1 MLRNFCI
8 LLSILLPLYSGI
20 TLANGDITAGKS
32 KSVTCS
38 ACHGQDG
45 NGVEALPMQ
54 PRLAGQ
60 HAEYTAK
67 QLKDYQS
74 KARENAIMAPMVAAL
89 SEEDIND
96 ISAYY
101 ASLKGAIGSSSPD
114 TLEAGEKLYRAGNAK
129 TGLAACMAC
138 HGPSGRGNPAAKYP
152 SLNGQWSEYT
162 KVQLMAFK
170 SEARANDLN
179 SVMRDVATKMSNE
192 EIEAVSNYIQGLH

>member
-1 MLRNFCI
+1 MLRNFCF
-8 LLSILLPLYSGI
+8 LMSVLLPLFGGSV
-20 TLANGDITAGKS
+20 LANGDIAAGKS

-45 NGVEALPMQ
+45 NGVESLPMQ

-67 QLKDYQS
+67 QLRDYQS
-74 KARENAIMAPMVAAL
+74 KARENAIMAPMIAAL

-101 ASLKGAIGSSSPD
+101 ASLKGTIGSSSAEL
-114 TLEAGEKLYRAGNAK
+114 LETGETLYRAGNAE

-152 SLNGQWSEYT
+152 ALSGQWAEYT
-162 KVQLMAFK
+162 KIQLMAFK
-170 SEARANDLN
+170 SETRSNDL
-179 SVMRDVATKMSNE
+179 SAVMRDVATKMSKE

>member
-1 MLRNFCI
+1 MLRNFCF
-8 LLSILLPLYSGI
+8 LLSILLPLYSGFV
-20 TLANGDITAGKS
+20 LANGDITAGKS
-32 KSVTCS
+32 KVATCS

-60 HAEYTAK
+60 HEEYTAK
-67 QLKDYQS
+67 QLQDYQT

-89 SEEDIND
+89 SEEDIKD
-96 ISAYY
+96 IAAYY
-101 ASLKGAIGSSSPD
+101 ASLKGTIGSSSPD
-114 TLEAGEKLYRAGNAK
+114 SLEEGEKLYRAGNAE

-152 SLNGQWSEYT
+152 SLSGQWAEYT
-162 KVQLMAFK
+162 KLQLMAFK

-179 SVMRDVATKMSNE
+179 AVMRDVATKMSND